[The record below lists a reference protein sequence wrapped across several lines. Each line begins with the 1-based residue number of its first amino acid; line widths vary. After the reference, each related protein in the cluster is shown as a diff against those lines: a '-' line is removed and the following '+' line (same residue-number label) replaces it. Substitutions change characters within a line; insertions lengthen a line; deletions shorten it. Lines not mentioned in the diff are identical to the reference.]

1 MTVLPS
7 EGAPQAQTA
16 AGDLPAT
23 STITGD
29 TGAAN
34 VNVVE
39 SAATPPANTADSQAS
54 TPTGG
59 SPGAENP
66 ADATPEPPRRSLS
79 SVLLPT
85 LVTFYSIGI
94 ALWLIF
100 AWSGYDTKYSQTTD
114 SWKLNSTKMIEITL
128 IAEDKGNLA
137 CASDANVQGLHCG
150 YNAHNQKV
158 SGEVDS
164 DPQILQPYNTVA
176 NELFLGAGLWTSQTL
191 KGQLPGQR
199 FTVMCNYKV
208 LGAAK
213 NVALRWAPKAAFD
226 PLKNSVAVGTLSDC
240 VIPQ

>member
-16 AGDLPAT
+16 ADNSLTTSEASNQAGGTKENISEAAVNEPA
-23 STITGD
+23 G
-29 TGAAN
+29 
-34 VNVVE
+34 
-39 SAATPPANTADSQAS
+39 SA
-54 TPTGG
+54 G
-59 SPGAENP
+59 SPPTAGATAAEQAADP
-66 ADATPEPPRRSLS
+66 APEPPRRSLG
-79 SVLLPT
+79 SVLMPT

-114 SWKLNSTKMIEITL
+114 SWKLNSTKLIEITL
-128 IAEDKGNLA
+128 IAEDKVNLA
-137 CASDANVQGLHCG
+137 CASDANVHGLHCG
-150 YNAHNQKV
+150 YNAHQQKV
-158 SGEVDS
+158 PGEVDA
-164 DPQILQPYNTVA
+164 DPQLLQPYNTVA
-176 NELFLGAGLWTSQTL
+176 NELFLGAGLWTNQAL

-213 NVALRWAPKAAFD
+213 NVSLRWGLKAAFD
-226 PLKNSVAVGTLSDC
+226 PLKNSVAVGSLSDC